1 MNDLPLENLKK
12 NPGHSIL
19 LALMTI
25 DILANPLNIY
35 PQPHGNSSK
44 IINVGWQFS
53 TPITAYE
60 LHSHPL

>member
-35 PQPHGNSSK
+35 PQPHGRPRQYVSNQAIDEIYCLYTHK
-44 IINVGWQFS
+44 N
-53 TPITAYE
+53 
-60 LHSHPL
+60 